1 MTPWPVVDRDPLLL
15 PTLEGHDDELWEVLL
30 ELSALQPGG
39 WTLIGGQMVYLHA
52 LEHGETPPRISTDL
66 DVLVNARVVSGGTAG
81 FVADLE
87 DRGFEMDGASPTGI
101 AHRYRRAGVSID
113 VLAPEGLGPSTDL
126 TTTPPNRT
134 ISVPA
139 GTQALTRTELLPV
152 KTKTREGMVPRP
164 SLLGAVIGKAVAVDI
179 DDVPE
184 AQRQDLV
191 FLLALVEDPLGTA
204 DLLTSK
210 DHQRIRRRS
219 ELTGAEHP
227 VWPTLTQEQRDR
239 ARATLAI
246 LMRDREDGR

>member
-1 MTPWPVVDRDPLLL
+1 MTAWPVVDRDPLLL
-15 PTLEGHDDELWEVLL
+15 PTLQGHDNELWDVLV
-30 ELSALQPGG
+30 ELSELRPDV

-87 DRGFEMDGASPTGI
+87 ARGFEMDGASPTGI

-113 VLAPEGLGPSTDL
+113 VLAPEGLDPSTDL

-152 KTKTREGMVPRP
+152 RMETREGMVPRP
-164 SLLGAVIGKAVAVDI
+164 SLLGAVISKAAAVDV
-179 DDVPE
+179 DDVPQ

-191 FLLALVEDPLGTA
+191 FLLALVEDPLGAA
-204 DLLTSK
+204 DLLTPK
-210 DHQRIRRRS
+210 DRRRIRRRS
-219 ELTGAEHP
+219 ELTNAEHP
-227 VWPTLTQEQRDR
+227 AWQTLTQEQRDR
-239 ARATLAI
+239 ARAVFAI
-246 LMRDREDGR
+246 LLSDQEKSR